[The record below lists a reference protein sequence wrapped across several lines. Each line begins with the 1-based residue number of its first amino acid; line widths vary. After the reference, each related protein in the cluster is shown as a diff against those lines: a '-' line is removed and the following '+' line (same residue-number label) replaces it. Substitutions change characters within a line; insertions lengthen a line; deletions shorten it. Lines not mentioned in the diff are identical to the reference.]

1 MRYIN
6 GAEYIALADGS
17 LTSPSLT
24 FLSDP
29 DTGFYRVSPNV
40 IAMVVGGVAQYFIV
54 QE

>member
-6 GAEYIALADGS
+6 GAEYIALADGTIS
-17 LTSPSLT
+17 APSLT
-24 FLSDP
+24 FLNDP
-29 DTGFYRVSPNV
+29 DTGFYRVSANV